1 MYQIQLWNDLS
12 DKGLKRFTDDYH
24 VQRETEQPDAFLVRS
39 KDLHDMRFPDSLK
52 AVARAGVGVNTI
64 PLDQLANRGIPV
76 FSTPGANANAVKELV
91 IGSLFLTA
99 RKLVPSLLWTNNLRG
114 PDIPERIEANKKQ
127 FVGTELLG
135 KRIGIVGLGA
145 IGANLANTLHELGM
159 TVTGYD
165 PHMSVESAWRV
176 SNQIQRATQLE
187 DLLATSDYI
196 TLHLPLVDTTT
207 GLLNASLFS
216 KMKHGATLLNFS
228 RGELVD
234 EQALAD
240 VLRSGRLA
248 NYVTD
253 FPNAFILS
261 LPRVIALPHIGA
273 STSEAEENCAIM
285 AVDQLRLFLET
296 GNIRNAVN
304 FPAVELPFTGK
315 RRITIAHHNIPNMVG
330 QIASVLAQES
340 INIANMINGSKDAI
354 AYTIIDIDNHADE
367 SISLDRLNQIPGVL
381 KTRLL

>member
-1 MYQIQLWNDLS
+1 MYQVQLWNDLS

-24 VQRETEQPDAFLVRS
+24 VQRETEHPDAFLVRS

-196 TLHLPLVDTTT
+196 TLHLPLVDATT
-207 GLLNASLFS
+207 GLLDASLFS

>member
-64 PLDQLANRGIPV
+64 PLNQLANRGIPV

-159 TVTGYD
+159 SVTGYD

-187 DLLATSDYI
+187 YLLATSDYI
-196 TLHLPLVDTTT
+196 TLHLPLVDATT
-207 GLLNASLFS
+207 GLLDASLLS

>member
-1 MYQIQLWNDLS
+1 MYQVQLWNDLS

-196 TLHLPLVDTTT
+196 TLHLPLVDATT
-207 GLLNASLFS
+207 GLLDASLLS

-228 RGELVD
+228 RGELID

-340 INIANMINGSKDAI
+340 INIANMINGSKDAV

-367 SISLDRLNQIPGVL
+367 LISLDRLNQIPGVL

>member
-1 MYQIQLWNDLS
+1 MYQVQLWNDLS
-12 DKGLKRFTDDYH
+12 DKGLKRFTEDY
-24 VQRETEQPDAFLVRS
+24 VVKRESEQPDAFLVRS

-145 IGANLANTLHELGM
+145 IGASLANTLHELGM

-176 SNQIQRATQLE
+176 SNQIHRATQLE
-187 DLLATSDYI
+187 ELLATSDYI

-207 GLLNASLFS
+207 GLLDATLLS

-261 LPRVIALPHIGA
+261 LPRVIPLPHIGA

-304 FPAVELPFTGK
+304 FPSVELPFTGK

-367 SISLDRLNQIPGVL
+367 NISLDRLNQIPGVL

>member
-1 MYQIQLWNDLS
+1 MYQVQLWNDLS

-196 TLHLPLVDTTT
+196 TLHLPLVDATT
-207 GLLNASLFS
+207 GLLDASLLS

-367 SISLDRLNQIPGVL
+367 MISLDRLNQIPGVL

>member
-1 MYQIQLWNDLS
+1 MYQVQLWNDLS

-196 TLHLPLVDTTT
+196 TLHLPLVDATT
-207 GLLNASLFS
+207 GLLDASLLS

-367 SISLDRLNQIPGVL
+367 LISLDRLNQIPGVL

>member
-1 MYQIQLWNDLS
+1 MYQVQLWNDLS

-196 TLHLPLVDTTT
+196 TLHLPLVDATT
-207 GLLNASLFS
+207 GLLDASLFS

-234 EQALAD
+234 EQALAE

-367 SISLDRLNQIPGVL
+367 LISLDRLNQIPGVL

>member
-12 DKGLKRFTDDYH
+12 DKGIKRFTDDYH

-207 GLLNASLFS
+207 GLLDASLFS

-234 EQALAD
+234 EQALAE

-367 SISLDRLNQIPGVL
+367 IISLDRLNQIPGVL

>member
-1 MYQIQLWNDLS
+1 MYQVQLWNDLS

-196 TLHLPLVDTTT
+196 TLHLPLVDATT
-207 GLLNASLFS
+207 GLLDASLFS
-216 KMKHGATLLNFS
+216 K
-228 RGELVD
+228 
-234 EQALAD
+234 
-240 VLRSGRLA
+240 
-248 NYVTD
+248 
-253 FPNAFILS
+253 
-261 LPRVIALPHIGA
+261 
-273 STSEAEENCAIM
+273 
-285 AVDQLRLFLET
+285 
-296 GNIRNAVN
+296 
-304 FPAVELPFTGK
+304 
-315 RRITIAHHNIPNMVG
+315 
-330 QIASVLAQES
+330 
-340 INIANMINGSKDAI
+340 
-354 AYTIIDIDNHADE
+354 
-367 SISLDRLNQIPGVL
+367 
-381 KTRLL
+381 

>member
-1 MYQIQLWNDLS
+1 MYQVQLWNDLS

-159 TVTGYD
+159 SVTGYD

-196 TLHLPLVDTTT
+196 TLHLPLVDATT
-207 GLLNASLFS
+207 GLLDASLLS

>member
-1 MYQIQLWNDLS
+1 MYQVQLWNDLS
-12 DKGLKRFTDDYH
+12 DKGLKRFTDNYH

-196 TLHLPLVDTTT
+196 TLHLPLVDATT
-207 GLLNASLFS
+207 GLLDASLLS

-296 GNIRNAVN
+296 GNVRNAVN

>member
-1 MYQIQLWNDLS
+1 MYQVQLWNDLS
-12 DKGLKRFTDDYH
+12 DKGLKRFTEDYH
-24 VQRETEQPDAFLVRS
+24 VQRESENPDAFLVRS

-145 IGANLANTLHELGM
+145 IGASLANTLHELGM

-176 SNQIQRATQLE
+176 SNQIHRATQLE
-187 DLLATSDYI
+187 ELLATSDYI
-196 TLHLPLVDTTT
+196 TLHLPLVDATT
-207 GLLNASLFS
+207 GLLDAALFS

-261 LPRVIALPHIGA
+261 LPRVIPLPHIGA

-285 AVDQLRLFLET
+285 AVDQLRTFLET

-304 FPAVELPFTGK
+304 FPAVELPYTGK

-367 SISLDRLNQIPGVL
+367 TISLDRLNQIPGVL

>member
-1 MYQIQLWNDLS
+1 MYQVQLWNDLS

-196 TLHLPLVDTTT
+196 TLHLPLVDATT
-207 GLLNASLFS
+207 GLLDASLFS

-234 EQALAD
+234 EQALAE